1 MENERKKML
10 ARMDDIQQAL
20 SSLGYE
26 IVGFDISRKGLLVV
40 KLDWFTAPSQSP
52 VPSESSPL

>member
-1 MENERKKML
+1 ML

>member
-26 IVGFDISRKGLLVV
+26 VVGFDITPEGSLVV
-40 KLDWFTAPSQSP
+40 KLDWFAAPSQSLE
-52 VPSESSPL
+52 PSESSPL